1 VNLSIHCTRVFLKM
15 ARKYEMRQRAERQS
29 ETRQRIVEATVALH
43 EESGM
48 LNTTISDIARR
59 AGVER
64 ATVYRHFPDER
75 SLLTACTGHFYDMH
89 PMPEPERW
97 RGIAD
102 PEERLRTGLREVF
115 AYHRR
120 TERMLSRTLPEL
132 PRVPVLQEVIAP
144 RRAQWMRAGDVL
156 ADPWGASGPA
166 RELVTAAIGHAVAF
180 PTWQSLVRQ
189 QGLDDARAVEMLV
202 IWVRCLA
209 HGDVADDTAG
219 TS

>member
-1 VNLSIHCTRVFLKM
+1 M
-15 ARKYEMRQRAERQS
+15 ARTYQMRRRAARQS

-43 EESGM
+43 EEAGV

-75 SLLTACTGHFYDMH
+75 SLFSACTGHFYDMH
-89 PMPEPERW
+89 PMPDPEPW
-97 RGIAD
+97 RAIAD
-102 PEERLRTGLREVF
+102 PEARLRAGLAEVY

-120 TERMLSRTLPEL
+120 TERLFSRTLPEL
-132 PRVPVLQEVIAP
+132 PQLPIMQEVIAP
-144 RRAQWMRAGDVL
+144 RRAQWMRARDVL
-156 ADPWGASGPA
+156 ADHWVETGPA
-166 RELVTAAIGHAVAF
+166 RELVAAAIGHAIAF

-189 QGLDDARAVEMLV
+189 QGLGDEWAVEMMV

-209 HGDVADDTAG
+209 KGDPGGETAG
-219 TS
+219 AP

>member
-1 VNLSIHCTRVFLKM
+1 M

-43 EESGM
+43 EEIGM

-97 RGIAD
+97 RAIED
-102 PEERLRTGLREVF
+102 PEKRLRTGLCEVF
-115 AYHRR
+115 AYHHR
-120 TERMLSRTLPEL
+120 TERMLSRTLPEI
-132 PRVPVLQEVIAP
+132 PRVPVMQEVIAP
-144 RRAQWMRAGDVL
+144 RRAQWMRARDVL
-156 ADPWGASGPA
+156 AGPWCESEPA

-189 QGLDDARAVEMLV
+189 QGLDDAQAVEMLV
-202 IWVRCLA
+202 TWVRCLA
-209 HGDVADDTAG
+209 NGDTGDETAG
-219 TS
+219 TR

>member
-1 VNLSIHCTRVFLKM
+1 M

-43 EESGM
+43 EETGM

-75 SLLTACTGHFYDMH
+75 SLFTACTSHFYDMH
-89 PMPEPERW
+89 PMPDPERW
-97 RGIAD
+97 RAIED

-120 TERMLSRTLPEL
+120 TERMLSRTLPDL
-132 PRVPVLQEVIAP
+132 PRLPVMQEVIAP
-144 RRAQWMRAGDVL
+144 RRAQWMRARDVL
-156 ADPWGASGPA
+156 AGPWGETGSA
-166 RELVTAAIGHAVAF
+166 RELVTGAIGHAIAF

-189 QGLDDARAVEMLV
+189 QGLDDAQAVAMMV

-209 HGDVADDTAG
+209 SGDVGDETVV
-219 TS
+219 TP